1 MHDADVAQ
9 RLNPRVVD
17 EVERWTR
24 YREESTSGIPMS
36 ALGPSPRRGD
46 GTVRDFALGRT
57 VPRRKTA
64 EFGQQDLLAVLLTLE
79 DDRTAWVRAGLALQR
94 VLLTATV
101 QEVSSGLLTSPLE
114 VPALRDLLVDAAV
127 TRGRPQV
134 LMRFGY
140 GPEPPPTPR
149 RSVDDVLR
157 QSV

>member
-1 MHDADVAQ
+1 
-9 RLNPRVVD
+9 
-17 EVERWTR
+17 
-24 YREESTSGIPMS
+24 MS

-101 QEVSSGLLTSPLE
+101 QEVSSGLLTSRWRCRLCATSSSMPPS
-114 VPALRDLLVDAAV
+114 PAVAHKR
-127 TRGRPQV
+127 
-134 LMRFGY
+134 
-140 GPEPPPTPR
+140 
-149 RSVDDVLR
+149 
-157 QSV
+157 